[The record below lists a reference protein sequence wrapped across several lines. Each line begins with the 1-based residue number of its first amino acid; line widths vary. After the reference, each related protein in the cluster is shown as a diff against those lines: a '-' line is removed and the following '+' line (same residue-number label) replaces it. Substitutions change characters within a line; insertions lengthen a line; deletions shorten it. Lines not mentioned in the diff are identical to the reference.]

1 MLNRLDHGELLA
13 QVGRGG
19 LGIRRGQGGKLGV
32 FKVIGLARGLRLLLV
47 VLASAKEAPR
57 HAAAGGLGIAVVAGG
72 LGGSG
77 ADQAVALDVVSVH
90 VVAAGAG
97 HE

>member
-1 MLNRLDHGELLA
+1 MLE
-13 QVGRGG
+13 V
-19 LGIRRGQGGKLGV
+19 V
-32 FKVIGLARGLRLLLV
+32 GLARGLGLLLV

-57 HAAAGGLGIAVVAGG
+57 HASAGRFCIAVVAGG